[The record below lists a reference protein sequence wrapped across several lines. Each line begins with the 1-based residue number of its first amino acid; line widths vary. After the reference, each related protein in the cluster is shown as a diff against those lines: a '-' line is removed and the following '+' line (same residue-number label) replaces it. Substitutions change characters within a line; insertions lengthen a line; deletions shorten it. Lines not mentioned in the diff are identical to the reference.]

1 MEWQLPPPNSA
12 NLTDIRSDKLRALGV
27 TTKSRSYLLPEVPTV
42 AEAGVP
48 GFDYPIWYGVWVPA
62 GTPAA
67 VVDKLAKDIARVLA
81 AAELRAWLEE
91 HGADRMSMT
100 QPEFARFVLKE
111 SESAERIIKAA
122 GVKP

>member
-1 MEWQLPPPNSA
+1 M
-12 NLTDIRSDKLRALGV
+12 
-27 TTKSRSYLLPEVPTV
+27 
-42 AEAGVP
+42 
-48 GFDYPIWYGVWVPA
+48 
-62 GTPAA
+62 AA
-67 VVDKLAKDIARVLA
+67 P
-81 AAELRAWLEE
+81 ELRAWLEE

>member
-1 MEWQLPPPNSA
+1 LAYAPCN
-12 NLTDIRSDKLRALGV
+12 LRALGV
-27 TTKSRSYLLPEVPTV
+27 TTKSRSRLLPEVPTI

-67 VVDKLAKDIARVLA
+67 VVDKLAEDFARVLA
-81 AAELRAWLEE
+81 APELRAWQEE
-91 HGADRMSMT
+91 HGADWMSMT
-100 QPEFARFVLKE
+100 QPEFARFVLEE
-111 SESAERIIKAA
+111 SESAKRIVKAA